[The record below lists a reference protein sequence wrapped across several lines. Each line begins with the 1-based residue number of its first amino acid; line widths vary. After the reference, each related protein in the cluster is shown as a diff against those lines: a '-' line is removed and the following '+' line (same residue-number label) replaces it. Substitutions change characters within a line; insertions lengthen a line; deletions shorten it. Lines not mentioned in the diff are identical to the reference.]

1 MNTKAKSVI
10 KNLYYTVAAN
20 FATLGISILLNLF
33 VPKLLGVTEY
43 SYWQLYVFYSSYV
56 GFLHFGWIDGIY
68 LKIGGEEYN
77 KLDKRSLGSQFWYLT
92 IFEFFVSIAIVVW
105 AYFFMPNSSQSL
117 ILILTAVVSVITIVK
132 TFILYIF
139 QSTNRIKEYAQLSRN
154 DRYLYVLFIAIYFA
168 LGGRDFYWLIIMDI
182 ASKLIVTLWGMSRIK
197 DMLQVNMISLK
208 ELVPEILIISILV
221 VS

>member
-1 MNTKAKSVI
+1 
-10 KNLYYTVAAN
+10 
-20 FATLGISILLNLF
+20 
-33 VPKLLGVTEY
+33 
-43 SYWQLYVFYSSYV
+43 
-56 GFLHFGWIDGIY
+56 
-68 LKIGGEEYN
+68 
-77 KLDKRSLGSQFWYLT
+77 
-92 IFEFFVSIAIVVW
+92 
-105 AYFFMPNSSQSL
+105 MPNSSQSL

>member
-1 MNTKAKSVI
+1 
-10 KNLYYTVAAN
+10 
-20 FATLGISILLNLF
+20 
-33 VPKLLGVTEY
+33 
-43 SYWQLYVFYSSYV
+43 
-56 GFLHFGWIDGIY
+56 
-68 LKIGGEEYN
+68 
-77 KLDKRSLGSQFWYLT
+77 
-92 IFEFFVSIAIVVW
+92 
-105 AYFFMPNSSQSL
+105 MPNSSQSL

-208 ELVPEILIISILV
+208 ELVPEIFDNINIGSKLMLSSIASMLILGTIRFFVQQRWSIETFGKLSFTLSISNMFLTFVNAVGIVMFPLLRRTNQQRLLNSS
-221 VS
+221 VSYGTYLFL